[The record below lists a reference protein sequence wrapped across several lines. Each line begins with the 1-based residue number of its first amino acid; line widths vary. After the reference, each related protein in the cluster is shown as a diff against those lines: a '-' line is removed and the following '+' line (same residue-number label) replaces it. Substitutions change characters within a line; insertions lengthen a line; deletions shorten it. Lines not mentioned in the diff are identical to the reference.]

1 MYSRLRVDWMMLSVA
16 WAEVN
21 PVIGLEVNPGR
32 PYRWSISPYS
42 LKEMVVR
49 EREPYQANCTGDV
62 DRQETH
68 SYGFQ
73 IQCRSPP
80 GIDLGLNR
88 Q

>member
-42 LKEMVVR
+42 LKETVVR
-49 EREPYQANCTGDV
+49 EREAYQTKLYAKC
-62 DRQETH
+62 
-68 SYGFQ
+68 
-73 IQCRSPP
+73 I
-80 GIDLGLNR
+80 
-88 Q
+88 